1 MGLARI
7 AAAAG
12 ASLLRRLSRLPL
24 GCGAWLLAGARA
36 LDARARPP
44 SADG

>member
-7 AAAAG
+7 ASAAG
-12 ASLLRRLSRLPL
+12 ASVLRWFSRLPL
-24 GCGAWLLAGARA
+24 GCGAWLLAGAKA

-44 SADG
+44 AADG

>member
-1 MGLARI
+1 MGLVRI

-12 ASLLRRLSRLPL
+12 ASALLWLSRLPL
-24 GCGAWLLAGARA
+24 GCGAWLLARARA
-36 LDARARPP
+36 LDALARPP